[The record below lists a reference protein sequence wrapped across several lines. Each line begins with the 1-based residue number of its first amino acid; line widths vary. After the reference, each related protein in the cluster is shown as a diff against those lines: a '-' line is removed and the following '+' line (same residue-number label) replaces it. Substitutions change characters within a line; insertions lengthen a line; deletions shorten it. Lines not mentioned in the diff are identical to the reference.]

1 MESERR
7 SRNAVPIGDILDA
20 YLAETERSSVKPL
33 AQVRHGWESLVQS
46 KKLNGTRVAS
56 FKEGKVTIEVKSPPL
71 LAELAQFR
79 RKELLLTLQSTVS
92 PEVSICDLRFR
103 LSAW

>member
-1 MESERR
+1 MEPERR
-7 SRNAVPIGDILDA
+7 SRNAVPIGEILDA
-20 YLAETERSSVKPL
+20 YIAETERSSVKPL
-33 AQVRHGWESLVQS
+33 AQVRHGWESLVQA

-79 RKELLLTLQSTVS
+79 SKELLLALQTLVGGEARVS
-92 PEVSICDLRFR
+92 NLRFK